1 MIVVSDTSPLANLIL
16 IGKLELLEQLFG
28 EILVPTAVHHEVM
41 KLKPLGHD
49 ISSYE
54 KAAWI
59 KIRDAAKIKPRLMSS
74 CSILTMENRR
84 PLHSHWKYIVI

>member
-28 EILVPTAVHHEVM
+28 EILVPTAVDKEVM

-49 ISSYE
+49 SGWSSFY
-54 KAAWI
+54 
-59 KIRDAAKIKPRLMSS
+59 
-74 CSILTMENRR
+74 
-84 PLHSHWKYIVI
+84 

>member
-41 KLKPLGHD
+41 KL
-49 ISSYE
+49 
-54 KAAWI
+54 
-59 KIRDAAKIKPRLMSS
+59 
-74 CSILTMENRR
+74 
-84 PLHSHWKYIVI
+84 